1 MCVLKMA
8 SRSSSTYHLF
18 AWAIENHARISFEY
32 DGVMREVC
40 PTILGHSGGAE
51 TALVWQVGG
60 QTSRG
65 MLRDPEWKCLRL
77 SKMSHVELRNG
88 SWQAGSSHRQ
98 AQSCVKEVD
107 YDINEHSPYNPKRS
121 LGDLKVAQCLSPRE
135 VS

>member
-8 SRSSSTYHLF
+8 SMSSSTYHLF

-65 MLRDPEWKCLRL
+65 VLRDPVPLAALAK
-77 SKMSHVELRNG
+77 SN
-88 SWQAGSSHRQ
+88 
-98 AQSCVKEVD
+98 
-107 YDINEHSPYNPKRS
+107 
-121 LGDLKVAQCLSPRE
+121 
-135 VS
+135 